1 MNKEMLNGAQSKLT
15 TTTTT
20 TIKGGA
26 HNSNSTPKLQSL
38 DDDIDGDGDDEE
50 HKGGGMLDSVMN
62 DRTQSSPR
70 KLNKPKPIAPV
81 VSDSTTQSLLLNNKS
96 NHKNGKDVFS
106 QC

>member
-1 MNKEMLNGAQSKLT
+1 MSNQSKLT

-20 TIKGGA
+20 TIKGGVI
-26 HNSNSTPKLQSL
+26 TPEVIPPPKLQSL

-81 VSDSTTQSLLLNNKS
+81 VSDSTTQSLSFNKQ
-96 NHKNGKDVFS
+96 K
-106 QC
+106 